1 MDTYTIM
8 TLLIAIA
15 VIVALILV
23 LKYYRI
29 EVPEMPD
36 SISEAADNVKQMFS
50 TESEP
55 EPEEA

>member
-8 TLLIAIA
+8 TLLIAAA

>member
-1 MDTYTIM
+1 MDTYTVM
-8 TLLIAIA
+8 MLLISGAI
-15 VIVALILV
+15 IVALILV

-29 EVPEMPD
+29 EGPEMPD
-36 SISEAADNVKQMFS
+36 SISEVADNVKQMFS